1 LGKHVDLQEQRLMIL
16 VHTRLDELLSQ
27 YQSQLGKQYVA
38 YRNHLYRLI
47 NSIQATTKLT
57 EIELEKIAIAA
68 AFHDLGLWTH
78 HTLDYLDP
86 SAQMATEYL
95 ISVDKKSWIDEVV
108 AMIQDHHKIQAS
120 HHTSRIVEL
129 FRQADWAEVT
139 FGAVGLK
146 VDKLV
151 MQDIKKHFPNAGFHR
166 FLLKRGAVWGL
177 KHPLNPMPIFKW

>member
-1 LGKHVDLQEQRLMIL
+1 MIL
-16 VHTRLDELLSQ
+16 VHTRLDQLLSQ
-27 YQSQLGKQYVA
+27 YQTPLGNQYDA

-47 NSIQATTKLT
+47 NSIQATTKLS

-95 ISVDKKSWIDEVV
+95 LSIGKKSWIDEVV
-108 AMIQDHHKIQAS
+108 AMIQDHHKIKPS
-120 HHTSRIVEL
+120 EHSSRIVEL

-139 FGAVGLK
+139 FGVIGLK
-146 VDKLV
+146 VDKLII
-151 MQDIKKHFPNAGFHR
+151 QDLKKQFPNVGFHR
-166 FLLKRGAVWGL
+166 FLLKRGVAWGV